1 MPAIIKILSIPAQN
15 KTFFGGFWY
24 SPSETR

>member
-1 MPAIIKILSIPAQN
+1 MPANIKILSMTAQN

-24 SPSETR
+24 SRSETR